1 MEKAASDSE
10 CLLRPAIDGTVSS
23 GNLEGLVFRVIT
35 DIEDPSRN
43 VRFRA
48 TFLTIYQLFATSE
61 RLFHILKRRF
71 ESSEHDSVAAR
82 SRYPYVNVTNTLPS
96 SIDDS
101 FLSILLFI
109 ESWLK
114 KGFADEDLK
123 CTSMIE
129 ELVFPLVDSETISE
143 KMEAEAKEIAR
154 LIKDP
159 DYVRRSGSSI
169 DVDVAANQDF

>member
-1 MEKAASDSE
+1 MLS
-10 CLLRPAIDGTVSS
+10 L
-23 GNLEGLVFRVIT
+23 
-35 DIEDPSRN
+35 
-43 VRFRA
+43 
-48 TFLTIYQLFATSE
+48 YTS
-61 RLFHILKRRF
+61 I
-71 ESSEHDSVAAR
+71 
-82 SRYPYVNVTNTLPS
+82 N
-96 SIDDS
+96 DS
-101 FLSILLFI
+101 FLRILLFI

-129 ELVFPLVDSETISE
+129 VLVLPLVDSETISE

-159 DYVRRSGSSI
+159 DYVHRRSSI

>member
-1 MEKAASDSE
+1 MILPLRALGIRTLT
-10 CLLRPAIDGTVSS
+10 LLPLQTSIDG
-23 GNLEGLVFRVIT
+23 
-35 DIEDPSRN
+35 
-43 VRFRA
+43 
-48 TFLTIYQLFATSE
+48 
-61 RLFHILKRRF
+61 
-71 ESSEHDSVAAR
+71 
-82 SRYPYVNVTNTLPS
+82 
-96 SIDDS
+96 S
-101 FLSILLFI
+101 FLSILFFI

-129 ELVFPLVDSETISE
+129 ELVLPLVDSETISE

-169 DVDVAANQDF
+169 DVDMAVNQDF

>member
-1 MEKAASDSE
+1 M
-10 CLLRPAIDGTVSS
+10 
-23 GNLEGLVFRVIT
+23 
-35 DIEDPSRN
+35 
-43 VRFRA
+43 
-48 TFLTIYQLFATSE
+48 
-61 RLFHILKRRF
+61 
-71 ESSEHDSVAAR
+71 
-82 SRYPYVNVTNTLPS
+82 LPLQT

-129 ELVFPLVDSETISE
+129 ELVLPLVDSLTISE
-143 KMEAEAKEIAR
+143 KMEAKAKEIAR

-159 DYVRRSGSSI
+159 DHVRRKSFI
-169 DVDVAANQDF
+169 DVDLAANQDF

>member
-1 MEKAASDSE
+1 MEMAASDPE
-10 CLLRPAIDGTVSS
+10 GLLRLATDGTVSS
-23 GNLEGLVFRVIT
+23 GNLEGLVSRVIT

-43 VRFRA
+43 DHFRT

-71 ESSEHDSVAAR
+71 ESSELDPVAAR
-82 SRYPYVNVTNTLPS
+82 SCYPYVNDALTSMSN
-96 SIDDS
+96 DDS
-101 FLSILLFI
+101 FLSVLLFI
-109 ESWLK
+109 ESWVK

-129 ELVFPLVDSETISE
+129 ELVLPLIDSETISE

-159 DYVRRSGSSI
+159 DYVRRRLSI
-169 DVDVAANQDF
+169 DGRCGS